1 MIGRSKINGGLP
13 DTTPNRVL
21 LDVSVSPEKKKN
33 IQQTSRLT
41 QL

>member
-1 MIGRSKINGGLP
+1 MEGYLIGTQ
-13 DTTPNRVL
+13 DRVL
-21 LDVSVSPEKKKN
+21 LDVSVSPKEKKN